1 MERAQQILSLLK
13 KAYPNAKMI
22 LEYSN
27 NFELLVAVELSAQCT
42 DKMVNIVTAKLF
54 PKYRIMNHELGSM
67 YEDYKKNFTLPFS
80 ELVEIVN
87 FAFMNREELEQD
99 IRSTGFYK
107 NKAKN
112 LQAAAKYV
120 LEKHHGQLPKTIA
133 EMILIPGA
141 ARKTAN
147 VVLGNAYEIYEG
159 IAVDTHVK
167 RLSQRLGL
175 TKQIDPNKIEKDLM
189 KLFDPDLIGVDP
201 KDWFSLTYL
210 LIEHGRQI
218 CIAQKPKCDICP
230 LTTLCPSA
238 FKFPH
243 FMKSPSVIPS

>member
-1 MERAQQILSLLK
+1 MKQAKKILHLLQK
-13 KAYPNAKMI
+13 TYPHAKMI

-42 DKMVNIVTAKLF
+42 DKMVNIVTAKMF
-54 PKYRIMNHELGSM
+54 PKYRIMNHELRSM
-67 YEDYKKNFTLPFS
+67 YENYKKQSILPFS

-87 FAFMNREELEQD
+87 FAYAQKENLEQD

-112 LQAAAKYV
+112 LQTAALYL

-133 EMILIPGA
+133 QMILIPGA

-147 VVLGNAYEIYEG
+147 VVLGNAYQIYEG

-167 RLSQRLGL
+167 RVSQRLGL
-175 TKQIDPNKIEKDLM
+175 TKHTDPNKIEQDLM
-189 KLFDPDLIGVDP
+189 KLFSQH
-201 KDWFSLTYL
+201 DWFSLTYL

-218 CIAQKPKCDICP
+218 CIAQKPKCDTCV
-230 LTTLCPSA
+230 LQKLCPSA
-238 FKFPH
+238 FRFPH
-243 FMKSPSVIPS
+243 FSQKEIRK

>member
-1 MERAQQILSLLK
+1 MKQAEKILHLLQK
-13 KAYPNAKMI
+13 TYPNAKMI
-22 LEYSN
+22 LEYTN

-42 DKMVNIVTAKLF
+42 DKMVNIVTRKLF
-54 PKYRIMNHELGSM
+54 PKYRKKYHVLGSM
-67 YEDYKKNFTLPFS
+67 YHAYENKTALPED
-80 ELVEIVN
+80 ELVEIIN
-87 FAFMNREELEQD
+87 FAFAKREELEQD
-99 IRSTGFYK
+99 IRPTGFYK

-120 LEKHHGQLPKTIA
+120 LEKHQGQLPKTIA

-147 VVLGNAYEIYEG
+147 VVLGNAYQIYEG

-175 TKQIDPNKIEKDLM
+175 TKHTDPNKIEKDLM
-189 KLFDPDLIGVDP
+189 KAFDPDLIGVDP

-230 LTTLCPSA
+230 LNKICPSA

-243 FMKSPSVIPS
+243 FMKQ